1 MAGIAVTSWCKG
13 TECRL
18 APDGEESRG
27 EGRRRPLCAGGG
39 GGQNG
44 GTESVWGYTERNR
57 MIAFI
62 PFLFSLI
69 IYSVGSNLVIDLF
82 VICLM
87 KNANLCFTLPSL
99 PW

>member
-1 MAGIAVTSWCKG
+1 MQAGT
-13 TECRL
+13 R
-18 APDGEESRG
+18 RG
-27 EGRRRPLCAGGG
+27 GIEGRREKEAAMCGGR
-39 GGQNG
+39 GGQKG

-57 MIAFI
+57 MIEFI